1 MDQEVRDLGENMK
14 EMSSLLRKL
23 TRTVEANSKDKK
35 NKENDDGE
43 NIPYIYENIPL
54 KLVSKEDL

>member
-23 TRTVEANSKDKK
+23 TRTVEANSKNKE

-43 NIPYIYENIPL
+43 NSQYIYENIPL